1 MISAIQSKRVS
12 DLYLNI
18 SHFLDHFI
26 MLVFA
31 KAAYDAGRYF
41 GLGYEE
47 IMVYGVGGFVL
58 FGGMAPVAA
67 HLADRFSRSALMV
80 IFHFGIGLAAI
91 LAAMAQSI
99 WQLSAAI
106 GLIGIFAAI
115 YHPVG
120 IAMLIQ
126 SNQRIGFRLGVNG
139 VFGNMGVAAAPLLIG
154 VLLTMGDWRL

>member
-1 MISAIQSKRVS
+1 MVSAIQSKRVS
-12 DLYLNI
+12 DIYLNI

-80 IFHFGIGLAAI
+80 IFHFGIGLSAI
-91 LAAMAQSI
+91 LSAMAQSI

-106 GLIGIFAAI
+106 RQGP
-115 YHPVG
+115 HRCRVCK
-120 IAMLIQ
+120 
-126 SNQRIGFRLGVNG
+126 
-139 VFGNMGVAAAPLLIG
+139 
-154 VLLTMGDWRL
+154 D